1 MSDVMSK
8 NQGLQ
13 GEYEARVA
21 ADLRQNEGDRDRVL
35 AQIDALQK
43 ELEILVQDREM
54 LLSMQSAVGATKL
67 TAPEQAAVVTGEP
80 EAHAAPHAKSAK
92 VPGARRRTARKA
104 VPTQGR
110 AGRGRKTDAKS
121 VVADAAHATKAPAK
135 ATATKATATATATK
149 ATATKATA
157 TKATAT
163 KTAAEKPA
171 KAATA
176 KATTAKAT
184 ATKTATEKP
193 AKATAAKTAA
203 PKAADTKAAAP
214 KADKLVKVVENYLL
228 KQGAPASAAEVAT
241 AISTPERAVTIMS
254 VRTALE
260 GLVRKSAALRSKQS
274 RSVYYEAVPATT
286 ATTAAAETPQQSE
299 SAPK

>member
-1 MSDVMSK
+1 MSK

-54 LLSMQSAVGATKL
+54 LLSMQSAVGATKQSPSEPGE
-67 TAPEQAAVVTGEP
+67 AQISEP
-80 EAHAAPHAKSAK
+80 EAHVTPHAKSAK

-121 VVADAAHATKAPAK
+121 AVADAAHAAKAPAK
-135 ATATKATATATATK
+135 ATTKATATK

-163 KTAAEKPA
+163 KTVAEKPA
-171 KAATA
+171 KAATE
-176 KATTAKAT
+176 KASTAKSAT
-184 ATKTATEKP
+184 AKPAKTAT
-193 AKATAAKTAA
+193 AKTAT

-274 RSVYYEAVPATT
+274 RSVYYEAVPSAT
-286 ATTAAAETPQQSE
+286 AVTAAAEAPQQSE
-299 SAPK
+299 SVTQ

>member
-1 MSDVMSK
+1 MSDVVSK

-13 GEYEARVA
+13 SEYEARVA

-54 LLSMQSAVGATKL
+54 LLSMQSAVGATKQA
-67 TAPEQAAVVTGEP
+67 APEPAEPQASEP
-80 EAHAAPHAKSAK
+80 EARVAPHAKSK
-92 VPGARRRTARKA
+92 VPGARRRTARKS

-110 AGRGRKTDAKS
+110 AGRGRKTDAAS
-121 VVADAAHATKAPAK
+121 AVADAAHAAKAPAK
-135 ATATKATATATATK
+135 AAT
-149 ATATKATA
+149 

-163 KTAAEKPA
+163 KTATKTPTKTVTEKPA
-171 KAATA
+171 KASTAKSATA
-176 KATTAKAT
+176 
-184 ATKTATEKP
+184 KP
-193 AKATAAKTAA
+193 AKATAAKTAT
-203 PKAADTKAAAP
+203 PKAADTKAAAAP
-214 KADKLVKVVENYLL
+214 KADKLVKVVENFLL

-274 RSVYYEAVPATT
+274 RSVYYEAVPAGTVV
-286 ATTAAAETPQQSE
+286 TAAVEAPQQSE
-299 SAPK
+299 SVTQ